1 MNLDLDAGRR
11 VGARPAEEGGVLEAQ
26 PVPRQFAPEFTG
38 RTELEPGAELRA
50 NRLGDH
56 AHEGEQDQELGDLG
70 CVQPG
75 ETERLMRRAAPQ
87 FTHETWPKEGRP
99 AMRARRWPEPKPK

>member
-11 VGARPAEEGGVLEAQ
+11 VGARPAEERGLLEAQ

-56 AHEGEQDQELGDLG
+56 AHEGE
-70 CVQPG
+70 
-75 ETERLMRRAAPQ
+75 
-87 FTHETWPKEGRP
+87 
-99 AMRARRWPEPKPK
+99 